1 LAPQTADHFHKAV
14 GLLKTKKGADIM
26 ESGNAVTHKFLE
38 DSHMTFEE
46 VFDFAYKGLIPVL
59 QGLAHELGEERFLE
73 VLKQV
78 VFDVALKGGQDTAR
92 QLPCNDFDA
101 FNASL
106 REPSRFAKHILT
118 VEIVEDTPQAVEV
131 KVTECLWAKSFRE
144 MGAAELG
151 YRLICQRDYA
161 DCQGFNSNIT
171 LTRSKTLMQG
181 DDYCNHRFVWEG

>member
-1 LAPQTADHFHKAV
+1 
-14 GLLKTKKGADIM
+14 M
-26 ESGNAVTHKFLE
+26 ENESAVTHKFLE
-38 DSHMTFEE
+38 DSHMTFQE
-46 VFDFAYKGLIPVL
+46 VFDFAYEGLIPVL
-59 QGLAHELGEERFLE
+59 QGLAKELGEERFWE
-73 VLKQV
+73 
-78 VFDVALKGGQDTAR
+78 ALKKVVYEVAWQSGQETAR

-131 KVTECLWAKSFRE
+131 KVTECLWAKTFRDV
-144 MGAAELG
+144 GAAELG

-161 DCQGFNSNIT
+161 NCQGFNPKIT

-181 DDYCNHRFVWEG
+181 DEFCNHRFAWEE